1 MFVCTGD
8 GTIRTFKEEGG
19 GSSVPVLG
27 VDFTYTGDCQIIDD
41 DDYDVNNNW
50 RIKFFSSGTFIPLTD
65 MLIDAFCVG
74 GGAGGM
80 NDGSNSFGGG
90 GGYTKTQKSIML
102 TTNTEYSIII
112 GSGGSPNGNGGETSG
127 FSVIASG
134 GSAQNGGSGGGSG
147 YTTSGGYGG
156 TDGSDGEG
164 ISLIPI
170 GSKEGGKGQGTT
182 TREFERLSE
191 VLYSGGGGGGA
202 NYTSKIGLG
211 GAGGGGDGAYN
222 ENGKNGQE
230 NTGGGGGGSFSKT
243 GGSGGSGIVVIR
255 NHRDIIT
262 TIASASITPKSGV
275 TYTDGLDGLSANE
288 ISLFSAA
295 ISNNNNI
302 TNETSVIY
310 LDNGN
315 THRKV
320 SIGDQVTIPL
330 NGTNYAFDVIGFN
343 HDNLTEPVPYGGE
356 TATGKAGITFQM
368 HDCFATTYKMNSSNN
383 NSGGWKN
390 SAMRTSTMAIMKS
403 YMPYDWQSIIKLVNK
418 ITGIGKG
425 SIRGT
430 ETVSDSCFLLS
441 EVEIFGTSPNSVS
454 GEGTQYAYYKAGN
467 SAIKNISGTAHL
479 WWERSSKSNN
489 SEQFCRVSTNGK
501 ADYYN
506 AGSDIGVAFGFCV

>member
-50 RIKFFSSGTFIPLTD
+50 RIKFLSSGTFIPLTD

-80 NDGSNSFGGG
+80 NDGSKSFGGG
-90 GGYTKTQKSIML
+90 GGYTKTQKAIML
-102 TTNTEYSIII
+102 TTNTKYSIII

-134 GSAQNGGSGGGSG
+134 GSAQNGGSGGGP
-147 YTTSGGYGG
+147 GGTIGGNGG
-156 TDGSDGEG
+156 TDGSDGEV
-164 ISLIPI
+164 ISVAPFGFI
-170 GSKEGGKGQGTT
+170 EGGKGQGTT

-191 VLYSGGGGGGA
+191 LLYSGGGGGGS
-202 NYTSKIGLG
+202 NSTGYIGLG
-211 GAGGGGDGAYN
+211 GAGGGGNGAYN
-222 ENGKNGQE
+222 RNGENGQE

-243 GGSGGSGIVVIR
+243 GGSGGSGIVIIR

-262 TIASASITPKSGV
+262 TIASASITQQSGV

-302 TNETSVIY
+302 TNETLVIY
-310 LDNGN
+310 LDYEDI
-315 THRKV
+315 HRKV

-383 NSGGWKN
+383 NSGGWKS
-390 SAMRTSTMAIMKS
+390 SAMRTSTMITMKS
-403 YMPYDWQSIIKLVNK
+403 YMPNDWQSIIKLVNK
-418 ITGIGKG
+418 ITGNGGG
-425 SIRGT
+425 SKRGT
-430 ETVSDSCFLLS
+430 ETVSDSCFLLA
-441 EVEIFGTSPNSVS
+441 EVEIFGSISNSVS

-479 WWERSSKSNN
+479 WWERSPKSNN
-489 SEQFCRVSTNGK
+489 SEQFCRVMTNGK
-501 ADYYN
+501 ADCHN
-506 AGSDIGVAFGFCV
+506 ANSDSGVAFSFCV